1 MIARLIALLTGR
13 AALADDMP
21 LSPVPKLPAELRVA
35 RRLDPEV
42 PLVKM
47 DPDEQVAFWRG
58 KRTA

>member
-13 AALADDMP
+13 AMPTSDMP
-21 LSPVPKLPAELRVA
+21 VSPVPKLPTELRVA
-35 RRLDPEV
+35 RRLDPDV

-58 KRTA
+58 KRPA